1 MLFGVQVFQGP
12 VSEPESR
19 VWVQVLEVAFIMIMT
34 LKLTVVIFSSFK
46 N

>member
-12 VSEPESR
+12 VPETESR
-19 VWVQVLEVAFIMIMT
+19 VWVQVLEVAVIMIMT
-34 LKLTVVIFSSFK
+34 FKLTVVIFSSLK